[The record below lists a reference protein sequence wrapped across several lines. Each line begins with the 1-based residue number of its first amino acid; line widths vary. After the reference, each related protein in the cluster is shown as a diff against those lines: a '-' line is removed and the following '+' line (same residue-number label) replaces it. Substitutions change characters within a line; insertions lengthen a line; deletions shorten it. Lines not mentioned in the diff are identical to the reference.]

1 MDVIGEVRNCVKT
14 ECEKPSSRYGMG
26 PFYDHFEFVVKYAKD
41 LAKKKN
47 ADEEIVTIAAW
58 LHDIGSIMYGR
69 ENHHET
75 GCEIAE
81 KLLLELNYPK
91 SKIER
96 VKLCIF
102 NHRGSNNF
110 ERKSIEEQ
118 IVAEADVMSN
128 FDNLAGIFKAAYV
141 YEKLSQSEAKKSI
154 CEKLTRKWKQ
164 LHFEESKKTIK
175 PKYEAAMLLLK

>member
-1 MDVIGEVRNCVKT
+1 MDVIGEVRNFVKS
-14 ECEKPSSRYGMG
+14 ECEKPSSKYGME
-26 PFYDHFEFVVKYAKD
+26 PFEHYFKSIVKYSKD
-41 LAKKKN
+41 LAKQKN
-47 ADEEIVTIAAW
+47 ADKEVVTIAAW

-75 GCEIAE
+75 GCEVAE
-81 KLLLELNYPK
+81 KLLLKLNYPK

-110 ERKSIEEQ
+110 ERESIEEQ

-154 CEKLTRKWKQ
+154 REKLTRKWNQ
-164 LHFEESKKTIK
+164 LHFEESRKFIK